1 MANKPYQDEDW
12 LREQYVEKGRTV
24 TDIAEQF
31 DMTNPGITH
40 WMDKYGIERRSNKE
54 AQKPDKPYTDEE
66 WLLEQ
71 YLEKE
76 NSLHDIAAEC
86 DVTGAVILKW
96 ARRFDIPRRNTTDH
110 FKNNEVTT
118 AYVSGDFGGLPGG
131 YIRYQ
136 ARVPNT
142 DTPKSVHE
150 HQLVMLR
157 EGADPHKVFSDGEYN
172 IHHKNGIKWDNREEN
187 LELITATEHRK
198 HHNKDRERT
207 DTGEYK

>member
-12 LREQYVEKGRTV
+12 LREEYVEKGRTV

-66 WLLEQ
+66 WLREQ

-86 DVTGAVILKW
+86 DVTGAAILKW
-96 ARRFDIPRRNTTDH
+96 ARRFDIPRRNTADH
-110 FKNNEVTT
+110 LKNSEVT
-118 AYVSGDFGGLPGG
+118 VHEERGEVGKLPGAW
-131 YIRYQ
+131 ITYQ
-136 ARVPNT
+136 VNSVDNKST
-142 DTPKSVHE
+142 KSVKE

-157 EGADPHKVFSDGEYN
+157 EGADPEKVFSNGEYHV
-172 IHHKNGIKWDNREEN
+172 HHKNGIRWDNRLEN
-187 LELITATEHRK
+187 LELITATEHAK
-198 HHNKDRERT
+198 HHTEQRTRT
-207 DTGEYK
+207 DTGEFE